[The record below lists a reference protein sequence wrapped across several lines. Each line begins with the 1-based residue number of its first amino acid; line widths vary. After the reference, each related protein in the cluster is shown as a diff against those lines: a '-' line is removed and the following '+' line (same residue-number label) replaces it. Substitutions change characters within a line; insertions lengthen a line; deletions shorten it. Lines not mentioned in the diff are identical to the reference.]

1 MTEMERALNQAI
13 DDDHSLSQP
22 LRAPPMPQPEHAQGE
37 PVRLRTAKPMTLAE
51 MASTIDRAHIDM
63 AARLRKEGID
73 AQCLAEERVT
83 AAHAKYARLLSEE
96 TARLTRERDDAIRLA
111 EVDYRNKLHELAG
124 LVRQRP

>member
-1 MTEMERALNQAI
+1 MSALRKNQQEKPMTEMERALNQAI
-13 DDDHSLSQP
+13 DEDNMS
-22 LRAPPMPQPEHAQGE
+22 PPE
-37 PVRLRTAKPMTLAE
+37 PVKLRTARPLTLAE